1 MMWWGQVLQ
10 GFDTVTII
18 FMQLL
23 LISLAPFHRG

>member
-18 FMQLL
+18 FYAVIYSIIMHLL
-23 LISLAPFHRG
+23 T